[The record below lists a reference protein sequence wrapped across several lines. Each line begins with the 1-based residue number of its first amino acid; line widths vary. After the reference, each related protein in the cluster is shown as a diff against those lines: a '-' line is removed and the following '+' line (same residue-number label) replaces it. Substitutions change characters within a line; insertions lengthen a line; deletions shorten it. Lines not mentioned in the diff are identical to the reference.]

1 MVRHWYVSEHSRKA
15 KLLRQ
20 IYEQLRQRVDKQ
32 QWVESFQ
39 WESVQAKDGIMAA
52 RQDKQ
57 KLLNLKIQDEHLS
70 PYSKTDMN
78 LFQMHMLNE
87 EVEITVFKAPHGWI
101 LVYDGVS
108 EGPRPFG
115 QLGYDTR

>member
-1 MVRHWYVSEHSRKA
+1 MVRHWFVSEQSRKA
-15 KLLRQ
+15 KPLRQ

-32 QWVESFQ
+32 FWVESGE
-39 WESVQAKDGIMAA
+39 WENLVLQDGIRAP
-52 RQDKQ
+52 KQ
-57 KLLNLKIQDEHLS
+57 EKHRLLSLKVQDEHLS

-78 LFQMHMLNE
+78 LFQMHMLGE
-87 EVEITVFKAPHGWI
+87 EVEIIVFRAPHGWV
-101 LVYDGVS
+101 LMYDGVS